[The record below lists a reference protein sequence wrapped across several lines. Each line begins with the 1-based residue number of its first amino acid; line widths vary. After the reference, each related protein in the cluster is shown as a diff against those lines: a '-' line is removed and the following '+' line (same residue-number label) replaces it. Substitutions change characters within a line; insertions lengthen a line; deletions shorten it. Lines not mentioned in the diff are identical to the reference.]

1 MAQPYATPTA
11 KLQNLHIVPP
21 NPRYRYE
28 VVATTLTGGG
38 SIAGGANASTR
49 EYCRRGRYFYDIW
62 INAGSSN
69 GFQYTPAHIAGY
81 TESADFLDYTTSLNF
96 ASDRFAKGLEI
107 RGFAPT
113 NPP

>member
-1 MAQPYATPTA
+1 MLHAAARTANVAAARLIIPHCAVDAQ
-11 KLQNLHIVPP
+11 
-21 NPRYRYE
+21 E
-28 VVATTLTGGG
+28 
-38 SIAGGANASTR
+38 
-49 EYCRRGRYFYDIW
+49 E
-62 INAGSSN
+62 N
-69 GFQYTPAHIAGY
+69 GNTPAHIAGY